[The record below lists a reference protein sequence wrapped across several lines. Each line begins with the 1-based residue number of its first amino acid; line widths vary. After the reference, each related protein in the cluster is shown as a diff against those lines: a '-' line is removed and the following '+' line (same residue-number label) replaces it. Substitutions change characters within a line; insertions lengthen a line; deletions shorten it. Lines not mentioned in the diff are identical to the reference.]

1 MEVKEVTVS
10 TGFYEK
16 IYNWI
21 MDEEKNEVLYRPFII
36 DGNPYKSRL
45 FLVGSNAIPFF
56 KVVQG
61 KEKSFANALVNQD
74 LLEDLYDREIHDA
87 PREFKGSLHF
97 AKWLQKEYNETAVY
111 TSLNAYQVESA
122 DELKE
127 VKKEHPQIFARG
139 QVIFD
144 EVLKEFQPEIIVLQG
159 TAALNQFKAMYAQR
173 LVIYDSTITKVQH
186 LEGQG
191 PFAEMLDQNGKKVY
205 IFATR
210 SMSYFGKDGSKFEN
224 FKSKIHEFLEI

>member
-1 MEVKEVTVS
+1 MTVS
-10 TGFYEK
+10 IGFYKK

-21 MDEEKNEVLYRPFII
+21 MSEAKNEVIYRPFIL

-56 KVVQG
+56 KVEQG
-61 KEKSFANALVNQD
+61 SEKGFADALLNRD
-74 LLEDLYDREIHDA
+74 LMEDLYNSEVQHA

-97 AKWLQKEYNETAVY
+97 AKWLQKELNETAVY
-111 TSLNAYQVESA
+111 TSLNTYQVESA

-127 VKKEHPQIFARG
+127 VKKENPEAFARG

-144 EVLKEFQPEIIVLQG
+144 EVLNEFQPEIIVLQG
-159 TAALNQFKAMYAQR
+159 TAALNQFKAMYAEQ
-173 LVIYDSTITKVQH
+173 LVIYNSTITKVQH
-186 LEGQG
+186 LEAEGA
-191 PFAEMLDQNGKKVY
+191 FAEMLDHNGKKVH

-210 SMSYFGKDGSKFEN
+210 SMSYFGKDGSKFEC
-224 FKSKIHEFLEI
+224 FKNKICEILDN